1 MNEFR
6 KRTHFLEKNVT
17 RRLLAGLALITGLT
31 WTSLGM
37 TPVASAQATNS
48 ADEIVLTLDEA
59 IEIALVKN
67 NSLQNLRLDLENA
80 SSLIKE
86 GWSELY
92 PQVDISSSF
101 TRNVRSPDPFAGSQ
115 ASGFFQTLGFI
126 DWLTFNEQARTD
138 SDPASSPIS
147 LPEFFRRQGD
157 GLAEAGIVLELGDN
171 PFSVP
176 TVYRSGLSV
185 TQKLFD
191 GRVIYG
197 AAGAQKW
204 LPPFYENGVYR
215 QEQLLIT
222 AVKNTFFQS
231 LLAQEQVAVLKLSV
245 DRADRTRKEMARQ
258 VSAGTAPKFQR
269 LSAEVELANLE
280 TEYVQASNASASSL
294 DDLKLLIGIP
304 VEQSMMLRGSLEAAL
319 SADEGF
325 GSIDEPAQIAL
336 RQRPDLKQALINIEL
351 ERIQLKVTRSEFL
364 PDLSAFL
371 NLNYVGSIP
380 DNRTVVG
387 TEPDDPFKFSSTTN
401 GYFDSIYWNWDM
413 NVGFR
418 LEWNLFNGSAS
429 KQRVQQRKI
438 AVQKATLDHEYL
450 SRSVRL
456 EVDRAIRDVSDARI
470 RLRTQEKNVDRA
482 SLNYSFIE
490 TRLREGVANPLELRE
505 ASDQLDQSRLNFLQA
520 VHDVLVARA
529 MFETAI
535 GMSSSSYSNL

>member
-6 KRTHFLEKNVT
+6 KRTHFLEKNIT

-31 WTSLGM
+31 WTLLGM

-92 PQVDISSSF
+92 PQIDVSSSF

-222 AVKNTFFQS
+222 SVKNTFFQS

-336 RQRPDLKQALINIEL
+336 RDRPDLKQALINIEL

-387 TEPDDPFKFSSTTN
+387 TEPGDPFKFSSTTN

-413 NVGFR
+413 NMGFR

-535 GMSSSSYSNL
+535 GMSSS